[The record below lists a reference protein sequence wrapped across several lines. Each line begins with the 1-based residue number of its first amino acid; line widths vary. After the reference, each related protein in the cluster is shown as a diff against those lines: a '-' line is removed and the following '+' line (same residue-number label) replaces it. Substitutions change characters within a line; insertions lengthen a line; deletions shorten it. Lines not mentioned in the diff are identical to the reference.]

1 MAAISSLCK
10 SAFHSQEKSN
20 ILLKFSNKT
29 ADRLL
34 YEAKPVDRPVGQPP
48 KRKSLEDATEGKGRC
63 VVTPTPSSCSRTDET
78 EH

>member
-1 MAAISSLCK
+1 MAVISSLCK

-20 ILLKFSNKT
+20 TLLKFSSNT

-34 YEAKPVDRPVGQPP
+34 YEAKPVDRPLGRPP
-48 KRKSLEDATEGKGRC
+48 KRKSLEDATKGKGRC
-63 VVTPTPSSCSRTDET
+63 VVTHTPSSCSRTGET